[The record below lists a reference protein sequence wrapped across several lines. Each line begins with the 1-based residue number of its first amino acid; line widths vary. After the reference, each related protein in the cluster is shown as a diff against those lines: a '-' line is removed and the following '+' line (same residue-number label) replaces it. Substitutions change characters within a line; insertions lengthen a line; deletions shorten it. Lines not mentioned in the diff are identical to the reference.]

1 MRLTKILAG
10 AVAFAAVITVSVVVP
25 ASAAT
30 AVEYAALGDSYS
42 SGVGT
47 GDYYSNSGSCDRSP
61 ESYAALWD
69 AAHSVSSFDFA
80 ACSGA
85 KTTDVLNSQL
95 GGLSASTNL
104 ITMNIG
110 GNDAGFSSVMTTC
123 IEDTIFGD
131 SGCLNAVN
139 NAETFV
145 KNNLPGLLDT
155 LYAKIKSDAP
165 SARVIIVGY
174 PEFYQ
179 VPGSCSVGLDNT
191 ERSAINGGADLLD
204 STINTEAGK
213 YGFTFADVRSAFSQH
228 EICSSSAWI
237 NSVDW
242 TNITESYHPKA
253 AGYSNADLPTLDAI
267 TG

>member
-1 MRLTKILAG
+1 MRLTQIFAG
-10 AVAFAAVITVSVVVP
+10 AVAAATVATMAAVLP

-30 AVEYAALGDSYS
+30 MNYAALGDSYS

-47 GDYYSNSGSCDRSP
+47 GNYISSSGSCDRSN
-61 ESYAALWD
+61 ESYAALWE
-69 AAHSVSSFDFA
+69 AAHSVSNFDFA

-85 KTTDVLNSQL
+85 KTTDVLSGQL

-131 SGCLNAVN
+131 SGCLTAVN

-145 KNNLPGLLDT
+145 RNSLPGLLDT

-165 SARVIIVGY
+165 NARVIIVGY

-191 ERSAINGGADLLD
+191 ERTAIDGGADLLD
-204 STINTEAGK
+204 TTIKGEVGK
-213 YGFTFADVRSAFSQH
+213 YGFTFDDVRSAFSAH

-237 NSVDW
+237 NSVVW
-242 TNITESYHPKA
+242 TNITESYHPTA
-253 AGYSNADLPTLDAI
+253 NGYADADLPSLDAI

>member
-1 MRLTKILAG
+1 MAAIL
-10 AVAFAAVITVSVVVP
+10 P

-30 AVEYAALGDSYS
+30 PVNYAALGDSYS

-47 GDYYSNSGSCDRSP
+47 GNYISSSGSCDRSTQ
-61 ESYAALWD
+61 SYAALWA
-69 AAHSVSSFDFA
+69 AAHSVSNFDFA

-85 KTTDVLNSQL
+85 KTTDVLANQL

-131 SGCLNAVN
+131 SGCINAVN

-145 KNNLPGLLDT
+145 RNSLPGLLDAV
-155 LYAKIKSDAP
+155 YAKIKSDAP
-165 SARVIIVGY
+165 NARVIIVGY

-179 VPGSCSVGLDNT
+179 VPGSCSVGLSNN
-191 ERSAINGGADLLD
+191 ERTAIDGGADLLD
-204 STINTEAGK
+204 TTTQAEAGK
-213 YGFTFADVRSAFSQH
+213 YGFTFDDVRSAFSAH

-237 NSVDW
+237 NSVVW

-253 AGYSNADLPTLDAI
+253 PGYANADLPTLDAI

>member
-10 AVAFAAVITVSVVVP
+10 AVAFAATITVSVVVP

-30 AVEYAALGDSYS
+30 AIEYAALGDSYS

-69 AAHSVSSFDFA
+69 AAHSVSNFDFA

-123 IEDTIFGD
+123 VEDTIFGD

-145 KNNLPGLLDT
+145 RNNAARPAGHALRQDQVGRAKRPCDHPWLPRVLPG
-155 LYAKIKSDAP
+155 S
-165 SARVIIVGY
+165 
-174 PEFYQ
+174 
-179 VPGSCSVGLDNT
+179 GLVLG
-191 ERSAINGGADLLD
+191 R
-204 STINTEAGK
+204 
-213 YGFTFADVRSAFSQH
+213 
-228 EICSSSAWI
+228 
-237 NSVDW
+237 
-242 TNITESYHPKA
+242 P
-253 AGYSNADLPTLDAI
+253 
-267 TG
+267 

>member
-1 MRLTKILAG
+1 MRLTKIFAG
-10 AVAFAAVITVSVVVP
+10 AAVTAALVTVAAMLP

-30 AVEYAALGDSYS
+30 VANYAALGDSYS

-47 GDYYSNSGSCDRSP
+47 GDYISSSGSCDRSE
-61 ESYAALWD
+61 ESYAALWA
-69 AAHSVSSFDFA
+69 AAHSVSNFDFA

-85 KTTDVLNSQL
+85 KTTDVLSGQL

-123 IEDTIFGD
+123 IEDTLFGD
-131 SGCLNAVN
+131 SGCLTAVS

-145 KNNLPGLLDT
+145 KNSLPGLLDT

-165 SARVIIVGY
+165 NARVIIVGY

-204 STINTEAGK
+204 TTIQGEAGK
-213 YGFTFADVRSAFSQH
+213 YGFAFDDVRNAFSKN
-228 EICSSSAWI
+228 EICSSTPWI

-242 TNITESYHPKA
+242 TDITESYHPKA
-253 AGYSNADLPTLDAI
+253 AGYADADLPTLDAI

>member
-1 MRLTKILAG
+1 MRLTQILAG
-10 AVAFAAVITVSVVVP
+10 AAACAVAITMAAIVP
-25 ASAAT
+25 ANAAT
-30 AVEYAALGDSYS
+30 SYNYAALGDSYS
-42 SGVGT
+42 AGVGT

-61 ESYAALWD
+61 ESYAALWE
-69 AAHSVSSFDFA
+69 AAHTVSNFDFA

-85 KTTDVLNSQL
+85 KTTDVIANQL

-110 GNDAGFSSVMTTC
+110 GNDAGFSSVMETC
-123 IEDTIFGD
+123 DEDTIFGN

-139 NAETFV
+139 SAENFV
-145 KNNLPGLLDT
+145 KSSLPGLLDT
-155 LYAKIKSDAP
+155 LYADIKKDAP
-165 SARVIIVGY
+165 NAKVIIVGY

-179 VPGSCSVGLDNT
+179 VPGSCSVGLSDT
-191 ERSAINGGADLLD
+191 ERSAIDGGADLID
-204 STINTEAGK
+204 STTKTEAGK
-213 YGFTFADVRSAFSQH
+213 YGFTFDDVRTAFSQH

-242 TNITESYHPKA
+242 TDITESYHPKA
-253 AGYSNADLPTLDAI
+253 AGYADADLPTLDAI